1 MSYLAPVS
9 LLLVCCK
16 PSIDQLHAHVLQADV
31 IPVCR
36 ELGIGIVCYS
46 PLGRGFLTG
55 QIKSYDDIPDVSC
68 TGWVTPIMVSILQ
81 CHDWRFIDAH

>member
-1 MSYLAPVS
+1 MLH
-9 LLLVCCK
+9 CK
-16 PSIDQLHAHVLQADV
+16 KNPPTAHNASVLQADV

-36 ELGIGIVCYS
+36 ELGIAVVCYS

-68 TGWVTPIMVSILQ
+68 LVPLTTRLS
-81 CHDWRFIDAH
+81 WRH

>member
-1 MSYLAPVS
+1 L
-9 LLLVCCK
+9 
-16 PSIDQLHAHVLQADV
+16 ILQADV

-68 TGWVTPIMVSILQ
+68 MTDLVPSVQVHSSEQHCTGTVE
-81 CHDWRFIDAH
+81 